1 VSKLP
6 LNTSKATIWMQAQRF
21 WIQPVRLVM
30 NKRDATEILAKT
42 PLSFV
47 FV

>member
-1 VSKLP
+1 
-6 LNTSKATIWMQAQRF
+6 MQAQRF

-30 NKRDATEILAKT
+30 NKCDATEILAKT
-42 PLSFV
+42 PVSLV